1 MQNAQLISLSR
12 QIALQ
17 RQMDVVANNI
27 ANMNTTGFKSENML
41 FEEFVG
47 PVARDNDF
55 IGSDRPVSFV
65 LDWATMHDLSAGA
78 IMQTGNPLD
87 VALQGDGFFAV
98 DTPAGERWTKSG
110 AFQINAEGVLV
121 TLDGNPVMGDG
132 GEIRFDATETDI
144 TIGTDGTVSTNAGAK
159 GSIRIVE
166 FTNPQELAREGN
178 NLYSGGTPLP
188 NLGTRAMQG
197 AIEKSNV
204 SGVAEMT
211 EMIRVQRAYQS
222 LASMVQKQ
230 DDVQAQA
237 IKRLGSL
244 NA

>member
-27 ANMNTTGFKSENML
+27 ANINTTGFKAEDML
-41 FEEFVG
+41 FEEFVA
-47 PVARDNDF
+47 PVARDNTF
-55 IGSDRPVSFV
+55 VGNDRPVSFV
-65 LDWATMHDLSAGA
+65 QDWATMHDLSAGP

-87 VALQGDGFFAV
+87 VALQGEGFFAV

-110 AFQINAEGVLV
+110 AFQINAEGLLV

-144 TIGTDGTVSTNAGAK
+144 TIGSDGTVSTNAGAK

-166 FTNPQELAREGN
+166 FANVQELAREGS

-188 NLGTRAMQG
+188 NADTRAVQG
-197 AIEKSNV
+197 ALEKSNV
-204 SGVAEMT
+204 SGVSQMT

-222 LASMVQKQ
+222 LASMIEKQ
-230 DDVQAQA
+230 DDIQSQA

>member
-27 ANMNTTGFKSENML
+27 ANMNTTGFKAEDML
-41 FEEFVG
+41 FEEFVA
-47 PVARDNDF
+47 PIARDNDF

-65 LDWATMHDLSAGA
+65 QDWATMHDLSAGA

-87 VALQGDGFFAV
+87 VALQGEGFFAV

-110 AFQINAEGVLV
+110 AFQINAEGLLV

-144 TIGTDGTVSTNAGAK
+144 TIGSDGTVSTSAGAK
-159 GSIRIVE
+159 GAIRIVE
-166 FTNPQELAREGN
+166 FANEQELAREGN

-188 NLGTRAMQG
+188 NAGTRAVQG
-197 AIEKSNV
+197 ALEKSNV
-204 SGVAEMT
+204 SGVAQMT

-222 LASMVQKQ
+222 LASMVEKQ
-230 DDVQAQA
+230 DDIQAQA